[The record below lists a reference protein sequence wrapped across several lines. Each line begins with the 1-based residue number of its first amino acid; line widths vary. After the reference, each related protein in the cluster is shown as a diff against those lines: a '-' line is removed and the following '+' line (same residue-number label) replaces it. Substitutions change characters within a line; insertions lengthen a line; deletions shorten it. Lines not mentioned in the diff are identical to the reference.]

1 MSCSLWRCVKQDQD
15 DICEDMD
22 TECIGDLCDVFKQC
36 SICSK
41 QDNEDCPEY

>member
-36 SICSK
+36 STCSK